1 MDGHGHHDD
10 RQSHDRSGH
19 DAHDPSGHDAH
30 DRSGH
35 DHQDHQHGGP
45 AGPAGHDAG
54 GHGGHDKHAGHDPEM
69 FRRRFWLSL
78 AATIPLVVTSEMVMD
93 WFGYELDF
101 AGRSWLGPILGSFVF
116 WWGGWPFLQGG
127 AAEVRDRQPGMMLLI
142 SMAITVAYAASMAS
156 SLDWFD
162 LDFWWE
168 LAALVTIMLLGHWQ
182 EMKAIGQA
190 QGALAALAELLPDDA
205 ERVGPDGTVTT
216 VALADLRR
224 GDVVLV
230 RSGARVPAD
239 GVIVE
244 GEAELDESMVTG
256 ESRPVPKGAGAR
268 VVAGTEEVA
277 LDALRPGDV
286 VLVRSGARVPGDG
299 TIVEGEAAFDESMIT
314 GESRPVTRGPGDRVV
329 GGTIATDSSI
339 RVTVTAVGEETTLAG
354 IRRLV
359 AEAQASRSRTQALAD
374 RAAALLFSV
383 ALASGTITLIAW
395 LAAGEPDQAMERT
408 VTVLVIACPH
418 ALGLAIPL
426 VVAIS
431 TAVSARE
438 GILVKD
444 RLALER
450 MRTVDTV
457 LFDKTGTL
465 TTGTPEVREVIA
477 EAGDEDTALSLAA
490 AAEADSEHPLARAI
504 VEEAGRRRLDVPVAS
519 GFRSLTG
526 RGVRAHVQGSEIAV
540 GGPALLRELG
550 VEMPEGSS
558 GAVAD
563 WRRRGSS
570 ILTVVRDGKPVA
582 MIALEDTVRPES
594 RQAVTDLRNAGLQV
608 LMITG
613 DAREVAD
620 AIGHDLG
627 IDDVRAEVLPEHKEA
642 VVTGLQGEGRRVAM
656 VGDGVN
662 DAPALARA
670 DVGIA
675 IGAGTDVAIG
685 SAGVVLASDDPRGVS
700 SVLRLSR
707 ASYAKMIQNLVW
719 ATGYN
724 ALALPLAAGVLAPWG
739 VVLAP
744 AVGAVAMSLSTI
756 VVAFNALLL
765 RRLDLRPGEAAVPL
779 ETAPASTR

>member
-1 MDGHGHHDD
+1 
-10 RQSHDRSGH
+10 
-19 DAHDPSGHDAH
+19 
-30 DRSGH
+30 
-35 DHQDHQHGGP
+35 
-45 AGPAGHDAG
+45 
-54 GHGGHDKHAGHDPEM
+54 M
-69 FRRRFWLSL
+69 FRDRFWLSL
-78 AATIPLVVTSEMVMD
+78 ALSVPVLLFSEMIQ
-93 WFGYELDF
+93 G
-101 AGRSWLGPILGSFVF
+101 WLGFSLPAFPGDDLVAPILGSAVF
-116 WWGGWPFLQGG
+116 LYGGQPFLTGG
-127 AAEVRDRQPGMMLLI
+127 LEEARARRPGMMLLI
-142 SMAITVAYAASMAS
+142 ALALIVAFGASVAS
-156 SLDWFD
+156 AVGWLD
-162 LDFWWE
+162 LEFWWE
-168 LAALVTIMLLGHWQ
+168 LALLVDVMLLGHWL
-182 EMKAIGQA
+182 EMRALGQA
-190 QGALAALAELLPDDA
+190 TSALDALAALLPDTA
-205 ERVGPDGTVTT
+205 ERVTESGTEEVTLD
-216 VALADLRR
+216 ALRP
-224 GDVVLV
+224 GDVLLV
-230 RSGARVPAD
+230 RSGARVP
-239 GVIVE
+239 
-244 GEAELDESMVTG
+244 T
-256 ESRPVPKGAGAR
+256 
-268 VVAGTEEVA
+268 
-277 LDALRPGDV
+277 
-286 VLVRSGARVPGDG
+286 DG

-314 GESRPVTRGPGDRVV
+314 GESRPVTRRPGDRIV
-329 GGTIATDSSI
+329 GGTIATDSSV
-339 RVTVTAVGEETTLAG
+339 RATVTAVGEETTLAG

-359 AEAQASRSRTQALAD
+359 AEAQASRSRAQALAD
-374 RAAALLFSV
+374 RAAALLFYV

-426 VVAIS
+426 VIAIS
-431 TAVSARE
+431 TAMSARD

-465 TTGTPEVREVIA
+465 TTGTPAVREVVTYD
-477 EAGDEDTALSLAA
+477 GDEDTALSLAA

-504 VEEAGRRRLDVPVAS
+504 VEEARRRGLDAPAAS
-519 GFRSLTG
+519 GFRSISG
-526 RGVRAHVQGSEIAV
+526 RGVRADVQGSEIAV

-550 VEMPEGSS
+550 VEMAEWSS
-558 GAVAD
+558 EAVGG

-594 RQAVTDLRNAGLQV
+594 RQAVADLKNAGLQV

-613 DAREVAD
+613 DAREVAE
-620 AIGHDLG
+620 AVGRDLG
-627 IDDVRAEVLPEHKEA
+627 IDDVRAEVVPERKEA
-642 VVTGLQGEGRRVAM
+642 VVVELQREGRRVAM

-685 SAGVVLASDDPRGVS
+685 SAGVILASDDPRGVS

-707 ASYAKMIQNLVW
+707 ASYAKMVQNLVW

-756 VVAFNALLL
+756 VVASNALLL
-765 RRLDLRPGEAAVPL
+765 RRLDLRPGEAWGHL
-779 ETAPASTR
+779 ETAPAGTR